1 MCSTIFTLATRIFD
15 SFMDRFLMFLKIALI
30 WCLISTVFTWIINTF
45 MDNFYMVLKM
55 DSLCSLIVTLVTG
68 KFYPFMDRFLIL
80 LKTTLFCC
88 LILDILTRNVLK
100 ITRILIKCQPAP
112 LAVFSM
118 PDKYTGYFLIIR
130 AYYYIIPQYFAVFF
144 SPDKSLINAFLK

>member
-1 MCSTIFTLATRIFD
+1 MH
-15 SFMDRFLMFLKIALI
+15 
-30 WCLISTVFTWIINTF
+30 
-45 MDNFYMVLKM
+45 NFYMLLKAC
-55 DSLCSLIVTLVTG
+55 SVCSLIVTLVTG
-68 KFYPFMDRFLIL
+68 IFYTFMERFLMNPKTALCCCLIPTVFTGIFYPFMDRFLML

-112 LAVFSM
+112 LAVFPM
-118 PDKYTGYFLIIR
+118 PDKYTKYFLIIR

-144 SPDKSLINAFLK
+144 SPDKSLINALLK